1 MHESSQAALPG
12 PVPTTWRALAGAL
25 RWSEPAA
32 VVLGMVLTWEL
43 AARSGLLPTE
53 DFPPATAIFGAFLSD
68 VQGPGLWVGVGASM
82 EAWALGMLI
91 VVAVGVPVG
100 MLLGAS
106 AISYKLSY
114 ITLEFVRT
122 LPGIAALPILMFAYG
137 VSQQLVIALVVL
149 AGLWPLLIQSMYGMH
164 DVDPVAVATAKVY
177 GVRGFRRLLLVDLRS
192 CLPYIATGL
201 RVSGTFALI
210 FAIAASLVIGGQ
222 GLGDAMAQAARI
234 GDRPLLFARVL
245 TCGLLGLA
253 VTFSLVALERRAL
266 RWHPS
271 QRKAIR

>member
-1 MHESSQAALPG
+1 MALPG
-12 PVPTTWRALAGAL
+12 PVPKTWRALAGAL
-25 RWSEPAA
+25 RWSEPAS
-32 VVLGMVLTWEL
+32 VVLGMVLAWEL
-43 AARSGLLPTE
+43 ATRSGLLPTE

-68 VQGPGLWVGVGASM
+68 VQGPDLWVGVGASM

-114 ITLEFVRT
+114 LTLEFVRT

-177 GVRGFRRLLLVDLRS
+177 GVRGLRRLLLVDLRS